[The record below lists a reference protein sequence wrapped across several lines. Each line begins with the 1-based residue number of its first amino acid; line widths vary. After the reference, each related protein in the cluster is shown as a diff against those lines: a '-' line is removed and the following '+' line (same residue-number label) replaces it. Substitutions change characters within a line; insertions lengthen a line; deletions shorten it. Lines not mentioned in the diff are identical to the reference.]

1 MLYSWVI
8 LQVLDT
14 VLELLLSEHGQL
26 DAAYCCLQPLEQRRQ
41 NVLYMLGHH
50 LNHPANAAVTAPL
63 LERAAKIGQPAVR
76 LLRILC
82 ARLFSGEKYLQQ
94 KRIAR
99 GAYAEV
105 WASLCMLSHLDEL
118 PRTSV
123 PLTCLWRQV
132 GGTPTRRDCLIAAS

>member
-1 MLYSWVI
+1 MEDVSLNLSLRDVVGMR
-8 LQVLDT
+8 QVLET

-82 ARLFSGEKYLQQ
+82 GRLFCGGKYLQQ

-105 WASLCMLSHLDEL
+105 GLPLMLA
-118 PRTSV
+118 P
-123 PLTCLWRQV
+123 P
-132 GGTPTRRDCLIAAS
+132 

>member
-1 MLYSWVI
+1 MEDAPLHVLPRDTAVM
-8 LQVLDT
+8 LQVLET

-50 LNHPANAAVTAPL
+50 LNHPANAAATAPL
-63 LERAAKIGQPAVR
+63 LERAADMGQPAVR

-82 ARLFSGEKYLQQ
+82 ARLFCGDKYLQQ

-105 WASLCMLSHLDEL
+105 RLPCMLVLSE
-118 PRTSV
+118 
-123 PLTCLWRQV
+123 
-132 GGTPTRRDCLIAAS
+132 